1 MTRSEKLQP
10 VVKHVDK
17 NEKSAL
23 EAVAFSQQQLQKQRN
38 QLQQLNDYINEYTQ
52 QHTVAQSGSFSSMQ
66 LQEYNRFFTQLNDT
80 ITRQTQVVAMAQRE
94 VDMKRQKWK
103 LTRSR
108 SDAMHK
114 IVDKIEAS
122 ELKQAD
128 KIEQKFMDEVA
139 LRISS
144 KHNQ

>member
-38 QLQQLNDYINEYTQ
+38 QLQQLNDYINEYTR
-52 QHTVAQSGSFSSMQ
+52 QHSVAQSGSFSSIQ

-114 IVDKIEAS
+114 IVNKIEAS

-128 KIEQKFMDEVA
+128 KIEQKLMDEVA

-144 KHNQ
+144 KYNQ

>member
-1 MTRSEKLQP
+1 MTRSKKLKP

-23 EAVAFSQQQLQKQRN
+23 EAVAFSQQKLQQQRN
-38 QLQQLNDYINEYTQ
+38 KLQQLNDYKNDYARQ
-52 QHTVAQSGSFSSMQ
+52 QSGARSGSVSSVQ
-66 LQEYNRFFTQLNDT
+66 LQEFNRFFTQLNDT
-80 ITRQTQVVAMAQRE
+80 ITQQTQIVAMAQRE
-94 VDMKRQKWK
+94 LDIKRQQWK

-122 ELKQAD
+122 ELKQAE

-139 LRISS
+139 LRISL
-144 KHNQ
+144 KH